1 VLKRFSS
8 SVEALVMAQ
17 DLHVSYDPVL
27 QRCEAAAFDNGIPTF
42 VIKVLPSSLRVNQP
56 WQNTA

>member
-17 DLHVSYDPVL
+17 ELHVAYDPVL
-27 QRCEAAAFDNGIPTF
+27 QSCDAASFDNGIPTF
-42 VIKVLPSSLRVNQP
+42 LIKVLPSSLTIN
-56 WQNTA
+56 